1 MLLVYLCFSSG
12 VYLYFRILM
21 YVKRHEQFQIGCGP
35 ILNKKYIIKPHC
47 QPRYT
52 PSRNLSNTRDK
63 ISSNKKILF
72 AVNFRTCAFISS
84 QNKTDL
90 CFTYSETCQYE
101 DVPKGYFIMCHCNN
115 VPVILQQ
122 LFLL

>member
-21 YVKRHEQFQIGCGP
+21 YVKRHEQFQIGCGA

-52 PSRNLSNTRDK
+52 PSRNLSNT
-63 ISSNKKILF
+63 
-72 AVNFRTCAFISS
+72 
-84 QNKTDL
+84 
-90 CFTYSETCQYE
+90 
-101 DVPKGYFIMCHCNN
+101 
-115 VPVILQQ
+115 
-122 LFLL
+122 

>member
-21 YVKRHEQFQIGCGP
+21 YVKRHKQFQIGCGA

-52 PSRNLSNTRDK
+52 PSRNLC
-63 ISSNKKILF
+63 F
-72 AVNFRTCAFISS
+72 FWTCFN
-84 QNKTDL
+84 QCL
-90 CFTYSETCQYE
+90 CFR
-101 DVPKGYFIMCHCNN
+101 FIY
-115 VPVILQQ
+115 IYI
-122 LFLL
+122 FLSDCSRGLV